1 MTGSTAAPRR
11 SSRLILKR
19 QPLLLAGEED
29 PELVIGRRVVAAAS
43 LVGKKAR
50 DDVSDKRLHARDHG
64 GERVT
69 IISGADDVR
78 GG

>member
-1 MTGSTAAPRR
+1 
-11 SSRLILKR
+11 
-19 QPLLLAGEED
+19 
-29 PELVIGRRVVAAAS
+29 VAAAS

-64 GERVT
+64 GERVI